1 MKKNF
6 TVPYMISGLL
16 ALSSLSTASTTAT
29 SSNEPNVDTT
39 AFKTEIKVEA
49 PDTAVQ
55 EEITPYATEAY
66 TYKKDVVYVMNTGE
80 LVCRK
85 GGTCAWRNNNPGNL
99 VYSEFSRE
107 QGAIGKGAR
116 EFAVFPD
123 RETGRKA
130 LAALLRTDKY
140 SKLTVTSAIKRYA
153 GPASEADLRNYL
165 NHLVKSTG
173 ININSN
179 LGSLNDA
186 TLEKVADAI
195 CVIEGWREGKIDTM
209 FAMENSKLQI
219 AAKNMQR
226 TM

>member
-6 TVPYMISGLL
+6 TVPYMISGIL

-29 SSNEPNVDTT
+29 SSKDPNVDTT
-39 AFKTEIKVEA
+39 AFKKEIKVDI
-49 PDTAVQ
+49 PDTIVQ
-55 EEITPYATEAY
+55 EEVTPYATEAY
-66 TYKKDVVYVMNTGE
+66 TYKKDVIYVMNTGE
-80 LVCRK
+80 MVCRR

-140 SKLTVTSAIKRYA
+140 SKLTVTNAIKRYC
-153 GPASEADLRNYL
+153 PSTEKDLRNYL

-173 ININSN
+173 ININSK
-179 LGSLNDA
+179 LGGLNDI